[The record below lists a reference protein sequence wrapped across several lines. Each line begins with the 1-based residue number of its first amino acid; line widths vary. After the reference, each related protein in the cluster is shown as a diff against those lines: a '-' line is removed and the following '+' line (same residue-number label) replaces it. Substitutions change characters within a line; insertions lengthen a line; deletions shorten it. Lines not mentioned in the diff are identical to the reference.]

1 MSAQTGNSTSDSNQ
15 QPTGI
20 TSITV
25 AGFKS
30 IRDEQ
35 TIDIRPLTILA
46 GANSSGKSS
55 MMQPLLLMKQT
66 FGADFDP
73 EALLLNG
80 PNVRFTNADQLLSRS
95 LGNDLAKEFRVGLSF
110 GDQLAVESRF
120 VHRPRKGIAASE
132 TTWTDDHGVYSVGT
146 SLKESDILA
155 NLTPDLIRSVEAAMD
170 PSLESIQWGI
180 RQNACFLLPVLF
192 TAGPPREESPFGLST
207 LSKNV
212 RVVTDRIDS
221 LIHVPAHR
229 GNPERAYPTT
239 AVKRGFRGVFPVYT
253 ASVISK
259 WQSSGH
265 HSYLV
270 LNDDLRDLGLS
281 WKVEAKRVSDAEV
294 ELRVGRLPKP
304 AQGGDQDF
312 VSVADVGFGVSQTLP
327 VLAAL
332 HVATP
337 GHLVYVE
344 QPELHL
350 HPRAQVAMAGVL
362 ARAVKR
368 GVRMVIETH
377 SPLLLLAVQA
387 MVAKGEEG
395 LTPDEVKLHWFT
407 RSEED
412 GATTVTSADLDEG
425 GAFGDWP
432 EDFGDVELDIE
443 KRYLDAVE
451 AKMSKR

>member
-1 MSAQTGNSTSDSNQ
+1 MSAQPDKTASGSDR
-15 QPTGI
+15 PAGI

-55 MMQPLLLMKQT
+55 MMQPLLLMKQRLE
-66 FGADFDP
+66 ADFDP
-73 EALLLNG
+73 GALLLNG
-80 PNVRFTNADQLLSRS
+80 PNVRFTNAEQLLSRG
-95 LGNDLAKEFRVGLSF
+95 LGTDHANEFRVGLSI
-110 GDQLAVESRF
+110 GDQLTVESRF
-120 VHRPRKGIAASE
+120 VHRSAEGFEVSE
-132 TTWTDDHGVYSVGT
+132 MTWTDGEETHVVRAKMTEAEIREEMPDLVRWAEASFGGSGPSIRFAIVREKCLLFPTCDLVRPTDQT
-146 SLKESDILA
+146 SL
-155 NLTPDLIRSVEAAMD
+155 LTVPIHLKR
-170 PSLESIQWGI
+170 P
-180 RQNACFLLPVLF
+180 
-192 TAGPPREESPFGLST
+192 GLVIS
-207 LSKNV
+207 
-212 RVVTDRIDS
+212 RITS
-221 LIHVPAHR
+221 LIHVPGLR
-229 GNPERAYPTT
+229 GNPERVYPTT
-239 AVKRGFRGVFPVYT
+239 GVGRTFPGRFRVYT

-259 WQSSGH
+259 WQASDPN
-265 HSYLV
+265 SYRA
-270 LNDDLRDLGLS
+270 LNEDLRDLGLS
-281 WKVEAKRVSDAEV
+281 WKVEAKRVNDAEI
-294 ELRVGRLPKP
+294 ELKVGRLPKP
-304 AQGGDQDF
+304 AQGGDEDL
-312 VSVADVGFGVSQTLP
+312 VSIADVGFGVSQTLP

-337 GHLVYVE
+337 EHLVYIE

-377 SPLLLLAVQA
+377 SPLLLLAVQT

-395 LTPDEVKLHWFT
+395 LTPDDVRLHWFT